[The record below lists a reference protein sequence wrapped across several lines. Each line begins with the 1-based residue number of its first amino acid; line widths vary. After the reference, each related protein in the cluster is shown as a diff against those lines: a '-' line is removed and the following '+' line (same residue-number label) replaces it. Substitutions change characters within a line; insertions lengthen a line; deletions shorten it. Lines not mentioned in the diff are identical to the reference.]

1 MNREEGKSCFL
12 RRNYGSLGYCAL
24 NELKYIIN
32 YRPMIKYYLLL
43 TLVDRIVKENQQIF
57 NPVNQKS
64 VYNLILS
71 QKGKGDLL

>member
-1 MNREEGKSCFL
+1 MQKKQETIAKINKAKNWFF
-12 RRNYGSLGYCAL
+12 
-24 NELKYIIN
+24 YIIN

-71 QKGKGDLL
+71 QKGKGNLL